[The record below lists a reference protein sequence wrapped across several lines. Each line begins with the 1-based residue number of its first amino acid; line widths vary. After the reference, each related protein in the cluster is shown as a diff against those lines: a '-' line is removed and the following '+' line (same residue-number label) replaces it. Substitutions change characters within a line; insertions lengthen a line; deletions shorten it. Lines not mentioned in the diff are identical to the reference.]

1 MWYCIQIDAFKGS
14 RDNCLFIK
22 GFLKWQWTSGSTLCA
37 HFRWFISVHFLW
49 DFPLLCCCFSIFHLL
64 RFLASPE
71 LSFFGYVLKGCNICV
86 WVSLRGRRRQGP
98 AKKHQFYSLGQSW
111 AVQKVASMA
120 MGSLTF
126 MISIFSFLWKYWF
139 WINFVL
145 LAFIRNLVIELS
157 FYRTDSWSLR

>member
-1 MWYCIQIDAFKGS
+1 MTTVSKVSLGSNKTLLFSLFPAGKRIEESWMWYCIQIDAFKGS

-86 WVSLRGRRRQGP
+86 WVSLRGRRRLGRGQRRSTNFT
-98 AKKHQFYSLGQSW
+98 AWASLEQYKK
-111 AVQKVASMA
+111 
-120 MGSLTF
+120 
-126 MISIFSFLWKYWF
+126 
-139 WINFVL
+139 
-145 LAFIRNLVIELS
+145 
-157 FYRTDSWSLR
+157 